1 MALLASSP
9 LLHLVVVPNPERL
22 MLVKVWNVVGE
33 TVVRRLGEALME
45 EVDWR
50 ESGSVL
56 VARLEMKLEDT
67 REDSLDEATSEE
79 PLTVVEEL

>member
-1 MALLASSP
+1 
-9 LLHLVVVPNPERL
+9 